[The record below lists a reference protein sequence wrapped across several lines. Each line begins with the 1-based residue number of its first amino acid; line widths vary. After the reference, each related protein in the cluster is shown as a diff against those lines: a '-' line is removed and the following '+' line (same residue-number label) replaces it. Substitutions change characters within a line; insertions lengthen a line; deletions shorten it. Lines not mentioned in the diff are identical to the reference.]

1 MAWAYRLFDV
11 FRGRYLFAG
20 WALQLVIAVERELE
34 RVRERCAKK
43 KHIALFDLKFKQVLH

>member
-34 RVRERCAKK
+34 RVRERCEK
-43 KHIALFDLKFKQVLH
+43 KHIALFDLKF

>member
-34 RVRERCAKK
+34 RVRERCEKK
-43 KHIALFDLKFKQVLH
+43 THCIV

>member
-20 WALQLVIAVERELE
+20 WALQIVIIAVERE
-34 RVRERCAKK
+34 RVRES
-43 KHIALFDLKFKQVLH
+43 